1 MSISLYKTKKN
12 VKLEK
17 HDILKHA
24 ILYGVS

>member
-17 HDILKHA
+17 HDILKPV
-24 ILYGVS
+24 IL

>member
-17 HDILKHA
+17 HDTLKQV